1 MIRDKVNEY
10 SSWLQN
16 MVDSMKIIPKNV
28 SEYCTQVQAIDH
40 IDENFHMMRNNL
52 DEKMR
57 MFQLL

>member
-1 MIRDKVNEY
+1 
-10 SSWLQN
+10 